1 MNNGGSLFMWKK
13 YLGNQCRIIGIDNN
27 QNCKKLE
34 EHGFEIYIGNQAD
47 RNFWENFYNKV
58 GKIDILIDDGGHTNF
73 QQSISLD
80 CSTENINDGGLIVI
94 EDTHTSYLNQY
105 GNPSNYSFMNLLFK
119 YVDKINHRS
128 GSLDTS
134 NALKKPIYNIS
145 FFESIA
151 VLKINRRLNIIS
163 EEITNNKKT
172 LNIVENKFFEKEKDS
187 LFNFLYRFKNFKNLP
202 LIGKF
207 IFIFTKKIIIPLI
220 TYMRIKKKIKK

>member
-1 MNNGGSLFMWKK
+1 MAVHFYVEK
-13 YLGNQCRIIGIDNN
+13 YFGNQCRIIGIDNN

-134 NALKKPIYNIS
+134 NALKNQ
-145 FFESIA
+145 F
-151 VLKINRRLNIIS
+151 II
-163 EEITNNKKT
+163 
-172 LNIVENKFFEKEKDS
+172 LVF
-187 LFNFLYRFKNFKNLP
+187 
-202 LIGKF
+202 
-207 IFIFTKKIIIPLI
+207 
-220 TYMRIKKKIKK
+220 

>member
-1 MNNGGSLFMWKK
+1 MHCWKTYFVFFNVREILENFKNKKITLVEIGVNNGGSLFMWKK
-13 YLGNQCRIIGIDNN
+13 YHDDNYRIIGIDNN
-27 QNCKKLE
+27 QISKKLE

-119 YVDKINHRS
+119 YNGQINHRS

-134 NALKKPIYNIS
+134 NTCKKPIYNIS
-145 FFESIA
+145 F
-151 VLKINRRLNIIS
+151 
-163 EEITNNKKT
+163 
-172 LNIVENKFFEKEKDS
+172 
-187 LFNFLYRFKNFKNLP
+187 
-202 LIGKF
+202 
-207 IFIFTKKIIIPLI
+207 
-220 TYMRIKKKIKK
+220 